1 MDKLD
6 YAILNFLHINQATSK
21 IKAKTRTDM
30 LDNLKMGK
38 DTLYRRIV
46 ELIKK
51 KYVER
56 GFTEGQRHA
65 YFITETGTTKLQEA
79 MGQ

>member
-6 YAILNFLHINQATSK
+6 YAILNFLLTNKATNE

-30 LDNLKMGK
+30 LDTLEMGK
-38 DTLYRRIV
+38 YTLYRRII

-51 KYVER
+51 N
-56 GFTEGQRHA
+56 
-65 YFITETGTTKLQEA
+65 
-79 MGQ
+79 M

>member
-6 YAILNFLHINQATSK
+6 YAILNFLIINQATSK
-21 IKAKTRTDM
+21 MKAKTRTDM
-30 LDNLKMGK
+30 INNLELGK
-38 DTLYRRIV
+38 QALYRRLM

-56 GFTEGQRHA
+56 GYTEGQQHA
-65 YFITETGTTKLQEA
+65 YFITETGTEILQEA
-79 MGQ
+79 IE

>member
-6 YAILNFLHINQATSK
+6 YVILNFLLTNKATNE

-30 LDNLKMGK
+30 LDTLEMGK
-38 DTLYRRIV
+38 DTLYRRII

-56 GFTEGQRHA
+56 GFTEGQQHA
-65 YFITETGTTKLQEA
+65 YFITKIGITKLEEA
-79 MGQ
+79 IK